1 MKRKGAPAKEGK
13 CPRDA
18 PKDQK
23 CDNCRLR
30 KGACQFAARIA
41 AANAT
46 LSPGEPSTSERPR
59 PQAYFAKKGGGA
71 IYQRHI
77 HYVKASEIEVTRRDL
92 VHAEYSLKKSDC
104 YRQICDIGEPARG
117 GRVPT

>member
-23 CDNCRLR
+23 CDNCRSK

-46 LSPGEPSTSERPR
+46 LSPDEPSTSERNAT
-59 PQAYFAKKGGGA
+59 Q
-71 IYQRHI
+71 
-77 HYVKASEIEVTRRDL
+77 T
-92 VHAEYSLKKSDC
+92 
-104 YRQICDIGEPARG
+104 
-117 GRVPT
+117 